1 MKHKLLL
8 KTMGLLALGILPAA
22 VVALAFTYWP
32 HQTITNVDA
41 TTEKITDGARTSA
54 STGPLAAMAERNRA
68 MTTITTMESAT
79 PQPAEDP
86 RQPPPDGFA
95 WSLEEAVATAEARP
109 PEPSPTPA
117 GWPSGRLPEHLKP
130 IGAWKLV
137 ERFERQPF
145 AFANE
150 YDGKRVLVRTGSVQG
165 LLGWEL
171 DPAGD
176 GIRLDDLTRA
186 RAMWGRGSTAP
197 ALFMGNNHYVEMQHG
212 KIRCLLDWH
221 PKAAQHWRQA
231 YLQGDL
237 VISGVVRPGPAP
249 LLLTECR
256 VHGHFRR
263 DSKTGTLI
271 TEIQPVGV
279 DASE

>member
-8 KTMGLLALGILPAA
+8 KTLALLALGVLPAA

-32 HQTITNVDA
+32 HQTITDVDA

-54 STGPLAAMAERNRA
+54 STEPLAAMAEQNRA
-68 MTTITTMESAT
+68 MTTIALMESAT
-79 PQPAEDP
+79 PLPASATPQPTEAP
-86 RQPPPDGFA
+86 SQPPPDGFA
-95 WSLEEAVATAEARP
+95 LSLEKAFATAEARP
-109 PEPSPTPA
+109 PEPSPTPD
-117 GWPSGRLPEHLKP
+117 GWPSGQFPKHLKP
-130 IGAWKLV
+130 IGTWKLV
-137 ERFERQPF
+137 EQYERQPF

-165 LLGWEL
+165 LLGCEL

-176 GIRLDDLTRA
+176 GIRQDDLTRA
-186 RAMWGRGSTAP
+186 RAMWGRGSKAP

-221 PKAAQHWRQA
+221 PNAAQHWRQA

-249 LLLTECR
+249 
-256 VHGHFRR
+256 
-263 DSKTGTLI
+263 
-271 TEIQPVGV
+271 
-279 DASE
+279 